1 MARKAAEPQKHT
13 GTSPWE
19 WAAAALGAAVIAFA
33 ICYMV
38 WYGLTRSDGP
48 PVLVVERQE
57 IEQVGNL
64 YLLQI
69 VVRNEG
75 HSSAAAVPIEGSLLE
90 GDKVLETSEVTIDF
104 VPENSE
110 QRIYLQFTRDP
121 KRFTLEVRALGSS
134 PP

>member
-1 MARKAAEPQKHT
+1 MARKAAEPQKQT

-33 ICYMV
+33 ICYMG

-64 YLLQI
+64 YLVQI
-69 VVRNEG
+69 AVRNEG
-75 HSSAAAVPIEGSLLE
+75 HSSAAQVPIEGSLLE
-90 GDKVLETSEVTIDF
+90 GDKVVETNEVTIDF
-104 VPENSE
+104 VPENSVRE
-110 QRIYLQFTRDP
+110 IYLQFTRDP
-121 KRFTLEVRALGSS
+121 NRFALEVRALGSS
-134 PP
+134 AP